1 MGEGTKGE
9 TDAVRAIA
17 LARVGI
23 VAWLGVMHAA
33 EMHMQELYRMH
44 VRRMWV
50 ARAVVLLNVATVAW
64 DLADA
69 QEWVRWVSVLPMWGA
84 WYAFRSSE
92 RFAGDLPWMRT
103 ALADVREKIRT
114 AKGMANENRS

>member
-1 MGEGTKGE
+1 
-9 TDAVRAIA
+9 
-17 LARVGI
+17 
-23 VAWLGVMHAA
+23 MHAT
-33 EMHMQELYRMH
+33 EIHMQELYRMH
-44 VRRMWV
+44 VRRVWV
-50 ARAVVLLNVATVAW
+50 ARAVVLLNVAMAAW

-103 ALADVREKIRT
+103 ALANVREKIRT
-114 AKGMANENRS
+114 AKGIANEDRS